1 MKAAIYTRVSTEAQ
15 EREGTSLDTQLE
27 ACQTKA
33 RGLGYEVEPK
43 HIYSEVYSGADLQ
56 RPQITQ
62 AREAIRNGEVN
73 ALICHDTSRLARKA
87 VHIAI
92 VAEECDKSKVELIFN
107 TEPLDS
113 SAEGQLIRYV
123 KGYAAEIER
132 EKIAERTI
140 RGKRARAL
148 SGKLPAGSHAKLYGY
163 IYINKEGKR
172 IINIDEAHWVEEM
185 FKWIAEEG
193 ISTNAIAYRLRDLNV
208 PTPSGKGWWK
218 RDTVLK
224 ILKNT
229 SYIGKVYAFTRTY
242 TEPDYRMKPDTKRR
256 KTKVVWLPQSEW
268 ILIENANPPIISEAL
283 FERAQQRLE
292 ENRRMATRNARNQY
306 LLHGHIY
313 CARCGR
319 AYWGSAGIK
328 PRNGK
333 RYEYPFYHCSGRL
346 KKVTPIRCDNRQ
358 YNAKRIEAMVWAE
371 IEKEL
376 NDPNR
381 ILETLEKARKEGN
394 TTTLHRD
401 LETTQIQL
409 KNRDKQK
416 ERVWKAFEL
425 TGDESTFKREIAKLD
440 SEIKQLADRENHIK
454 SILAD
459 SLNDEVTEQEF
470 RQACLTMRENLTE
483 LTYEKKR
490 LILRVLQIKVLID
503 GDHPISLHGTL
514 PKVGSIVNT
523 VSEWHRPVPRP
534 GS

>member
-33 RGLGYEVEPK
+33 RELGYEVEPK

-113 SAEGQLIRYV
+113 SPEGQLIRYV
-123 KGYAAEIER
+123 RGYAAEIER
-132 EKIAERTI
+132 EKLAERSI
-140 RGKRARAL
+140 RGKKARARA
-148 SGKLPAGSHAKLYGY
+148 GKLPAGSHARLYGY
-163 IYINKEGKR
+163 LYVKAEGKR
-172 IINIDEAHWVEEM
+172 IINDDGANRVQDM
-185 FKWIAEEG
+185 FNWLVNEG

-224 ILKNT
+224 ILKNQ

-256 KTKVVWLPQSEW
+256 KTKVVWRPQSEW
-268 ILIENANPPIISEAL
+268 ILIENANPPIISEDL
-283 FERAQQRLE
+283 FNRAQQRLE
-292 ENRRMATRNARNQY
+292 ENRRMATRNTRNQY

-358 YNAKRIEAMVWAE
+358 YNARRIEEAVWAE

-376 NDPNR
+376 NEPDR
-381 ILETLEKARKEGN
+381 ILATLEKAHKEGN
-394 TTTLHRD
+394 ITTLHRD
-401 LETTQIQL
+401 LELAQNQL

-416 ERVWKAFEL
+416 ERTWKAFEL
-425 TGDESTFKREIAKLD
+425 TGDEATFKREITKLD
-440 SEIKQLADRENHIK
+440 SEIKELQERERHIQA
-454 SILAD
+454 ILAD
-459 SLNDEVTEQEF
+459 TPNDEVTEQEF
-470 RQACLTMRENLTE
+470 RQACQVMTENLTE

-490 LILRVLQIKVLID
+490 LILRVLQIKVIID
-503 GDHPISLHGTL
+503 GNNPIKVHGTIT
-514 PKVGSIVNT
+514 KVASIVKP
-523 VSEWHRPVPRP
+523 VSKWRRPAPRP
-534 GS
+534 GN